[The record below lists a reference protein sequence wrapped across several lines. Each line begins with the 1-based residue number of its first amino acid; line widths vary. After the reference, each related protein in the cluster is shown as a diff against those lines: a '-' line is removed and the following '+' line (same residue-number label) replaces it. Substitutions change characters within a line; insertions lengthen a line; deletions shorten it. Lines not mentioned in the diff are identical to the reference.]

1 MIKTFTK
8 NDVLR
13 YVYGEVTPEEADE
26 MQQLLISNKKF
37 YSWYRYFASAKLNIK
52 KVTMEPSDRSIE
64 TILNYSKSFSL
75 RN

>member
-13 YVYGEVTPEEADE
+13 YVYGEVTPKEADE
-26 MQQLLISNKKF
+26 MQRLLISSKKF
-37 YSWYRYFASAKLNIK
+37 YRWYCYFASAKLNIK
-52 KVTMEPSDRSIE
+52 KVEVEPSDRSIE